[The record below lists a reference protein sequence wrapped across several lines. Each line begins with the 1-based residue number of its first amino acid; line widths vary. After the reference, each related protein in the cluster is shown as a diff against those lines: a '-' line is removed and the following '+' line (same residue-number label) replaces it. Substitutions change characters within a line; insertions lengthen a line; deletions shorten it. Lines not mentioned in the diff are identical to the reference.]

1 MDARTLLVNQHIV
14 LRIVEVF
21 ENEVEEVDEFGFWDQ
36 LDPLYED
43 VNISPLEED
52 VVPFARFNH
61 IQHIANVKLLLLRSF
76 VVLVDLAEH
85 ADDREQGILLQVR
98 LKLQIAREIGLEKL
112 VLDERKRC

>member
-14 LRIVEVF
+14 LRIVEIF
-21 ENEVEEVDEFGFWDQ
+21 EYKVKVDGEFGLWDQ

-61 IQHIANVKLLLLRSF
+61 IQHVANVKLLLFRSF
-76 VVLVDLAEH
+76 VVLVDLSEH
-85 ADDREQGILLQVR
+85 ADD
-98 LKLQIAREIGLEKL
+98 
-112 VLDERKRC
+112 